1 MIDDGLLS
9 TVKPVVTPQM
19 NALLVAPYTKD
30 EVKKALFQIGD
41 LKAPGPDGL
50 HAIFFK
56 RFWHIVGDELTKEV
70 LDAINNKKIPDGWNS
85 TNVVLIPKVDSP
97 EVITQFRSISLCNVF
112 YKIIL
117 KMLANKLKKI
127 LPEVISPTQS
137 AFVPGRLITDNV
149 SI

>member
-1 MIDDGLLS
+1 MQAFQDALMDCSLEDIGYHGDKFTFFRGGLRERLDRAVSNADWMEMHPLCGLIDDGLLS

-41 LKAPGPDGL
+41 
-50 HAIFFK
+50 
-56 RFWHIVGDELTKEV
+56 ELTKEV

-97 EVITQFRSISLCNVF
+97 EMIPWF
-112 YKIIL
+112 
-117 KMLANKLKKI
+117 
-127 LPEVISPTQS
+127 
-137 AFVPGRLITDNV
+137 
-149 SI
+149 